1 MCEVLGAPLLGV
13 LFLPCTVQINV
24 RVAVRPRLLVTADS
38 TARAQL
44 TPSPRPAL
52 GLDRT
57 GPQCSARPR
66 GGAAAVCRRSGPP
79 ASVRLRG
86 RGRKCALRE
95 RRAGSGSRSRWRAGG
110 RARAAAPGPTMK
122 RDVRI
127 LLLGEGRRLG
137 PGRAGVSGP
146 GWGGAERRDLGRRA
160 DRAAPRSPGGED
172 VANTVAGG
180 RGVPRGGKAQ
190 RPAPLRPHDPCG
202 PAVLRPRRPRPAPSR
217 PRLPRSHPG
226 RRRSRFPRTSP
237 RRRCPP
243 TSWIIQVARPPARRS
258 AQESASLA
266 GLQRGLLFQK
276 PSRRWRSSRVRL
288 TRYRMSWG
296 YCWARGQGSWP
307 VGGTAAA

>member
-1 MCEVLGAPLLGV
+1 MCVKYSEPLSLGV

-38 TARAQL
+38 IARAQL

-66 GGAAAVCRRSGPP
+66 GGAAAVCRRSGRP

-95 RRAGSGSRSRWRAGG
+95 RRAGSGSRSRSRWRAGG
-110 RARAAAPGPTMK
+110 CARAAAPGPTMK

-180 RGVPRGGKAQ
+180 RGVPRGGKAE

-202 PAVLRPRRPRPAPSR
+202 PAPPAP
-217 PRLPRSHPG
+217 
-226 RRRSRFPRTSP
+226 
-237 RRRCPP
+237 PP
-243 TSWIIQVARPPARRS
+243 ASLTAASAQVPARAEEITIPADVTPEKVPTHIVDYSGSAAARPPFRPGVGVSGRS
-258 AQESASLA
+258 AAWSLVSETEQTVEE
-266 GLQRGLLFQK
+266 LQGEIDK
-276 PSRRWRSSRVRL
+276 V
-288 TRYRMSWG
+288 
-296 YCWARGQGSWP
+296 
-307 VGGTAAA
+307 